1 MDQQQYE
8 PFSRLWDEIA
18 RRLGLDGR
26 QQPPDNVQPL
36 RPEKTRRAWPRLL
49 AALVVLILIL
59 LSGRAV
65 LYYTEWLWFGEVGQ
79 QDVFLKSLLT
89 KVGLA
94 AAAGALFFAVVYANL
109 MLARRLAPRY
119 QFGPGVEVIERMQLS
134 DRTVRRLTV
143 LALALPTLF
152 AAGAGAAAWD
162 ECLKYINQVP
172 FDIADPVFGRD
183 VAFYVFSLP
192 FLKMLQSFAW
202 WTLIITLLAT
212 TAMHFFDHAIGW
224 SSGRVNMAPHV
235 KAHLS
240 VILGLLMFV
249 LAAGY
254 LLKGYNLM
262 FSLEGV
268 VAGATYTDVHARL
281 PVYRFLAVVAAA
293 GGLIFWANI
302 YFRGWKL
309 PAAALVIIVTT
320 SLLAGGAYP
329 FIVQQYQV
337 SPNELEK
344 ERPYIKN
351 NIEYTRAA
359 FALNDITEQPFA
371 AAENLT
377 TADVRESA
385 GTLENI
391 RLWDPQTLA
400 QTYSQIQ
407 EIRLYYKF
415 VDVDVDRYRIDGRL
429 QQVML
434 SPRELDVGKLP
445 EQARTW
451 QNEHLVYT
459 HGYGLVMS
467 QVAQV
472 SLEGLPL
479 MLVKDIPP
487 VAAAP
492 ALEVSQPAI
501 YFGERA
507 NDYVVVRTDT
517 QEFDYPKGDEN
528 VYTTYAGTG
537 GVDVSSWLD
546 RAAFAWRFTSLKMLV
561 SDSITDQSRIL
572 IHRDIRERIT
582 NIAPFLEY
590 DADSYS
596 VLADGRLYWV
606 LDAYTTTDSY
616 PYSQPAAEGR
626 NYIRNPVKVVVDA
639 YNGDVRFYVTDPA
652 DPIIR
657 TWQSVF
663 PDLFTPVDQAPAS
676 VREHFRY
683 PEDLFLD
690 QASMYVT
697 YHMTDPQVFYNKEDQ
712 WSIPQRQ
719 SGDRMV
725 AMDPYYVIMSLP
737 GEEKE
742 EFILMLPFTPS
753 NRDNMIAW
761 MAAKSDQESY
771 GERIVYKFP
780 KDKLVFGPAQI
791 QARINQDPEI
801 SRQLSLWA
809 QKGSQVIH
817 GNLLVI
823 PVNESLLYVEP
834 LYLRAER
841 GQIPELKRV
850 TVAYGSRIAM
860 EENLALA
867 LEKVFSGQPV
877 SAEVPEGV
885 EGGTVPATL
894 KELAGAAADH
904 YSRAIEAQKQGD
916 WAAYGNEIRQLEEV
930 LGQMQAAES

>member
-1 MDQQQYE
+1 MDSQQYE

-18 RRLGLDGR
+18 RRLGLGGGEE
-26 QQPPDNVQPL
+26 PPDNVKPL
-36 RPEKTRRAWPRLL
+36 RPEKRRRVWPRLL
-49 AALVVLILIL
+49 AAALVVLLFL

-65 LYYTEWLWFGEVGQ
+65 HYYTEWLWFGEVGQ
-79 QDVFLKSLLT
+79 QGVFLKSLLT
-89 KVGLA
+89 KLGLA
-94 AAAGALFFAVVYANL
+94 AAAGAVFFAVVYINL
-109 MLARRLAPRY
+109 RIARRLAPRF
-119 QFGPGVEVIERMQLS
+119 QFGPGVEVIERLRLP
-134 DRTVRRLTV
+134 DRSVRRLIIMV
-143 LALALPTLF
+143 LVPPALI
-152 AAGAGAAAWD
+152 AAGAGGAAWD
-162 ECLKYINQVP
+162 EYLLYVNQVP
-172 FDIADPVFGRD
+172 FNIADPVFGRD
-183 VAFYVFSLP
+183 VGFYVFSLP
-192 FLKMLQSFAW
+192 FYGMLQSFAW
-202 WTLIITLLAT
+202 WTLIFTLVAT
-212 TAMHFFDHAIGW
+212 AAMHFFDHAIGW
-224 SSGRVNMAPHV
+224 SEGRVSLAPHV

-240 VILGLLMFV
+240 VILGLMMFV

-262 FSLEGV
+262 FSHEGV

-281 PVYRFLAVVAAA
+281 PVYRFLAVTAAV
-293 GGLIFWANI
+293 GGLVFIANI
-302 YFRGWKL
+302 YFKGWKL
-309 PAAALVIIVTT
+309 PAAALVIIILISVA
-320 SLLAGGAYP
+320 AGRVYP
-329 FIVQQYQV
+329 LIVQQYQV

-344 ERPYIKN
+344 ERQYIQH
-351 NIEYTRAA
+351 NIEFTRVAY
-359 FALNDITEQPFA
+359 ALNDIAEQPFA
-371 AAENLT
+371 AAEGLT
-377 TADVRESA
+377 AADTEASA
-385 GTLENI
+385 GTIENI

-415 VDVDVDRYRIDGRL
+415 VDVDVDRYRIGGRL

-445 EQARTW
+445 EQAKTW
-451 QNEHLVYT
+451 QNEHLIYT

-472 SLEGLPL
+472 SPEGLPR

-487 VAAAP
+487 LVEDP
-492 ALEVSQPAI
+492 ALAVSQPAI
-501 YFGERA
+501 YFGELA

-528 VYTTYAGTG
+528 VYTSYEGAG
-537 GVDVSSWLD
+537 GVDVSSWPN
-546 RAAFAWRFTSLKMLV
+546 RAAFAWRFTSLKLLV

-590 DADSYS
+590 DADAYS
-596 VLADGRLYWV
+596 VLADGRVYWI
-606 LDAYTTTDSY
+606 LDAYTTTGNY
-616 PYSQPAAEGR
+616 PYSQPAEEGH

-639 YNGDVRFYVTDPA
+639 YNGDVRFYVTDPG
-652 DPIIR
+652 DPLIR
-657 TWQSVF
+657 TWQNIF
-663 PDLFTPVDQAPAS
+663 PELFTPVDQAPAA

-683 PEDLFLD
+683 PQDLFLD
-690 QASMYVT
+690 QARMYTT

-719 SGDRMV
+719 MGDRAAV
-725 AMDPYYVIMSLP
+725 MDPYYVIMSLP
-737 GEEKE
+737 GQEKE

-753 NRDNMIAW
+753 SRDNMIAW

-771 GERIVYKFP
+771 GQRIVYKFP
-780 KDKLVFGPAQI
+780 KDKLVFGPSQI

-809 QKGSQVIH
+809 QKGSLVIH

-834 LYLRAER
+834 LYLRAEQ

-850 TVAYGSRIAM
+850 TVAYGSRIVM

-867 LEKVFSGQPV
+867 LEKVFTGQAP
-877 SAEVPEGV
+877 APEA
-885 EGGTVPATL
+885 PAGEAPPAAASL
-894 KELAGAAADH
+894 KELAAAASGH
-904 YSRAIEAQKQGD
+904 YNRAVEAQKRGD
-916 WAAYGNEIRQLEEV
+916 WAAYGNEIRQLEEI
-930 LGQMQAAES
+930 LKQMQAAES